1 MLVFSFYD
9 NNINNTYVL
18 TYVNHTVLLVMGCR
32 FITTVHLNVHLNVIT
47 SIIIYILKLSSTNE
61 V

>member
-9 NNINNTYVL
+9 NNIDNTIL
-18 TYVNHTVLLVMGCR
+18 TYVNHIVLFVMGCR
-32 FITTVHLNVHLNVIT
+32 FITTVHLNVIT